1 MPKTIRAGL
10 YTRVSTT
17 AQADK
22 HGSEYQREALQ
33 KLADQRGW
41 TVYKVY
47 SDEGHSGRKEK
58 RPGLNALM
66 NDLNRG
72 KLDVVVV
79 WRFDRLARSLAHLIR
94 FLEECKGRNVDFVSY
109 MEGIDTATPIG
120 MAMFQIAGAFAELES
135 NLARE
140 RVQAGMD
147 NARRKG
153 IVLGRPRSP
162 ITPIEAVEA
171 VQRFGSI
178 RKAAFAL
185 GYSPALIA
193 KRLKTWRVTDQYRPN
208 ADEIPVIDNLES
220 EAAG

>member
-1 MPKTIRAGL
+1 MPKTPRAGI

-41 TVYKVY
+41 DVYKVY
-47 SDEGHSGRKEK
+47 SDEGYSGRKEK
-58 RPGLNALM
+58 RPGLKDLM
-66 NDLNRG
+66 GDLQRG

-79 WRFDRLARSLAHLIR
+79 WRFDRLARSLGHLIR

-109 MEGIDTATPIG
+109 MEGIDTGTPIG

-153 IVLGRPRSP
+153 TVLGRPRSP
-162 ITPIEAVEA
+162 LTPAGAVNA
-171 VQRFGSI
+171 VQQHGSI

-185 GYSPALIA
+185 GVSPALIA
-193 KRLKTWRVTDQYRPN
+193 KRLKTHRETH
-208 ADEIPVIDNLES
+208 LEG

>member
-1 MPKTIRAGL
+1 MKTVRAAI

-22 HGSEYQREALQ
+22 HGTEYQQVALQ

-47 SDEGHSGRKEK
+47 ADEGYSGRKEK
-58 RPGLNALM
+58 RPALERLM
-66 NDLNRG
+66 FDLKRG

-79 WRFDRLARSLAHLIR
+79 WRFDRLARSLGHLIR

-109 MEGIDTATPIG
+109 TEGIDTGTPIG

-153 IVLGRPRSP
+153 TVLGRPRNPMSP
-162 ITPIEAVEA
+162 SGAVDA
-171 VQRFGSI
+171 VQRYGSI

-185 GYSPALIA
+185 GVSPALVA
-193 KRLKTWRVTDQYRPN
+193 KRLKTYKET
-208 ADEIPVIDNLES
+208 AAEG

>member
-1 MPKTIRAGL
+1 MKSKRAAL

-22 HGSEYQREALQ
+22 HGSEYQQEALQ
-33 KLADQRGW
+33 KLAAQRGW
-41 TVYKVY
+41 EVCDVYA
-47 SDEGHSGRKEK
+47 DEGYSGRKEK
-58 RPGLNALM
+58 RPALERLM
-66 NDLNRG
+66 LDLKRG
-72 KLDVVVV
+72 KVDVVVV
-79 WRFDRLARSLAHLIR
+79 WRFDRLARSLGHLIR

-109 MEGIDTATPIG
+109 MEGIDTGTPIG

-153 IVLGRPRSP
+153 TVLGRPRNPISP
-162 ITPIEAVEA
+162 SGAVDA
-171 VQRFGSI
+171 VQNYGSI

-185 GYSPALIA
+185 GVSPALIA
-193 KRLKTWRVTDQYRPN
+193 KRLKTYKETTG
-208 ADEIPVIDNLES
+208 ES

>member
-1 MPKTIRAGL
+1 MPKTIRAAL

-22 HGSEYQREALQ
+22 HGTEYQREALQ

-41 TVYKVY
+41 EVYKVY
-47 SDEGHSGRKEK
+47 ADEGFSGRKAK
-58 RPGLNALM
+58 RPALTAM
-66 NDLNRG
+66 MGDLRRG

-79 WRFDRLARSLAHLIR
+79 WRFDRLARSLSHLIS
-94 FLEECKGRNVDFVSY
+94 FLDECKGRNVDFVSY
-109 MEGIDTATPIG
+109 MEGIDTGTPIG

-153 IVLGRPRSP
+153 TVLGRPRSP
-162 ITPIEAVEA
+162 ITPIGAVEA
-171 VQRFGSI
+171 IEHHGSI

-185 GYSPALIA
+185 GVSPALIA
-193 KRLKTWRVTDQYRPN
+193 KRLKTYR
-208 ADEIPVIDNLES
+208 ETQGES